1 MERADAAVSGTPGDQ
16 GHAGTGVPEAGRVG
30 CLPRWGPGRGPG
42 LGAAR
47 RTTDGGRL
55 VYQFLLTRKYLTS
68 KVMPLLAMAAVT
80 LSVATVLVTWSV
92 MGGFLSTLLSS
103 GRTLIGDVSIH
114 WPNVGFPHYDDLIER
129 LESDPEVHAAAP
141 LIETFGV
148 VVLPDDQVQGVIVK
162 GIDGQSFARVS
173 GYDEA
178 VWWRPLG
185 EPMRK
190 DRETREDP
198 RLGGEGYHSGTDWP
212 SLLEGGLTLSETDGE
227 AAVVPGIE
235 LSGWNF
241 RRASGV
247 YVPGAP
253 AMASRDG
260 RTDYLNLFL
269 PDGEVTLHLMPLDSR
284 GRGVETVTR
293 TVPVA
298 NEFHSGIFEADS
310 RTMFGRLD
318 LIQRMMKMDAAER
331 IVAPASPFEFD
342 PATGELVQA
351 TPEAIG
357 VDPARVTTVL
367 VRAADGVAVKT
378 EADISAFR
386 DRVAAIY
393 EEFADAH
400 AGEVPGPGSILVRS
414 WRDQNR
420 SMIAAV
426 EKETGLVL
434 FVFGLVCFTT
444 VFLVLAI
451 FWSMVSE
458 KTKDIGILRSLG
470 GSTAGIAA
478 LWLQYGAA
486 VGTVGSGAGLLA
498 AWLVVRNIN
507 EIHEWMG
514 QNLGLVIWDPAVYYF
529 FEIPSDMDWS
539 KAATVVI
546 AGILTCVIGAAI
558 PAFRAGA
565 MDPVRALRFE

>member
-1 MERADAAVSGTPGDQ
+1 M
-16 GHAGTGVPEAGRVG
+16 
-30 CLPRWGPGRGPG
+30 
-42 LGAAR
+42 
-47 RTTDGGRL
+47 
-55 VYQFLLTRKYLTS
+55 YQLLLTRKYLTS

-92 MGGFLSTLLSS
+92 MGGFLNTLLSS

-114 WPNVGFPHYDDLIER
+114 WPNVGFPYYDDLIER
-129 LESDPEVHAAAP
+129 LEADPQVAAAAP

-148 VVLPDDQVQGVIVK
+148 VALPDDQVHGVVVK
-162 GIDGQSFARVS
+162 GVDGPSYARVS
-173 GYDEA
+173 GFDDS
-178 VWWRPLG
+178 VWWRPID
-185 EPMRK
+185 EPLRK

-198 RLGGEGYHSGTDWP
+198 RLGGEGYHAGTDWNA
-212 SLLEGGLTLSETDGE
+212 LLESGLTLSEPDGE

-241 RRASGV
+241 RRAGGV

-253 AMASRDG
+253 AMSSRDG

-269 PDGEVTLHLMPLDSR
+269 PDGELTLHLMPLDSR

-310 RTMFGRLD
+310 RTMFARLD
-318 LIQRMMKMDAAER
+318 LIQRMMKMDAAEK
-331 IVAPASPFEFD
+331 IVAPASPFVFD
-342 PATGELVQA
+342 PASGELVQA
-351 TPEAIG
+351 QPEVVG

-367 VRAADGVAVKT
+367 VRAAEGVPVES
-378 EADISAFR
+378 EAAIAAFR
-386 DRVAAIY
+386 DRVADIY
-393 EEFADAH
+393 AEFAEAH
-400 AGEVPGPGSILVRS
+400 QGEVPSSMSILVRS

-486 VGTVGSGAGLLA
+486 VGTVGSGVGLIA

-507 EIHEWMG
+507 EIHEWLG

-539 KAATVVI
+539 KAATVVV
-546 AGILTCVIGAAI
+546 AGVLTCLIGALI
-558 PAFRAGA
+558 PAVRAGA

>member
-1 MERADAAVSGTPGDQ
+1 MAAPNVRPCTT
-16 GHAGTGVPEAGRVG
+16 HHGR
-30 CLPRWGPGRGPG
+30 RHR
-42 LGAAR
+42 
-47 RTTDGGRL
+47 
-55 VYQFLLTRKYLTS
+55 VYQLLLTGKYLTS
-68 KVMPLLAMAAVT
+68 KVMPLLAMAAVM

-92 MGGFLSTLLSS
+92 MGGFLNTLLSS

-114 WPNVGFPHYDDLIER
+114 WPNVGFPHYDELIER
-129 LESDPEVHAAAP
+129 LESDPEILAAAP

-148 VVLPDDQVQGVIVK
+148 VVLPDDSVHGVLIK
-162 GIDGQSFARVS
+162 GVDGASYARVS
-173 GYDEA
+173 GFDDS
-178 VWWRPLG
+178 VWWRPLA
-185 EPMRK
+185 EPLRK
-190 DRETREDP
+190 DTEREDP
-198 RLGGEGYHSGTDWP
+198 RLGQNTGYHSGTDWDE
-212 SLLEGGLTLSETDGE
+212 LLESGLTLTEPGGD
-227 AAVVPGIE
+227 AAAVPGIE

-241 RRASGV
+241 RRASNI

-269 PDGEVTLHLMPLDSR
+269 PDAEVTLHLMPLDSR

-310 RTMFGRLD
+310 NQMFVRLD
-318 LIQRMMKMDAAER
+318 LVQRMMKMDAAEQIR
-331 IVAPASPFEFD
+331 PPSSPFAFD
-342 PATGELVQA
+342 PETGELVEV
-351 TPEAIG
+351 TPEVIG
-357 VDPARVTTVL
+357 LDPARVTTVL
-367 VRAADGVAVKT
+367 VRAADGIPVQS
-378 EADISAFR
+378 EGDIRAFR
-386 DRVAAIY
+386 EKVEAIY
-393 EEFADAH
+393 AEFADAH
-400 AGEVPGPGSILVRS
+400 RGEVPSETSILIRS

-470 GSTAGIAA
+470 GSTAGIAV

-486 VGTVGSGAGLLA
+486 VGAVGSGAGLLA

-507 EIHEWMG
+507 EIHEWLG
-514 QNLGLVIWDPAVYYF
+514 ENLGLVIWDPAVYYF
-529 FEIPSDMDWS
+529 FEIPSDMDWT
-539 KAATVVI
+539 KAAIVVI
-546 AGILTCVIGAAI
+546 AGVLTCLIGAAI
-558 PAFRAGA
+558 PSIRAGA
-565 MDPVRALRFE
+565 MDPVKALRFE

>member
-1 MERADAAVSGTPGDQ
+1 
-16 GHAGTGVPEAGRVG
+16 
-30 CLPRWGPGRGPG
+30 
-42 LGAAR
+42 
-47 RTTDGGRL
+47 
-55 VYQFLLTRKYLTS
+55 VYQLLLTRKYLTS

-92 MGGFLSTLLSS
+92 MGGFLNTLLSS

-114 WPNVGFPHYDDLIER
+114 WPNVGFPYYDDLIER
-129 LESDPEVHAAAP
+129 LEADPQVAAAAP

-148 VVLPDDQVQGVIVK
+148 VAMPDDQVQGVIVK
-162 GIDGQSFARVS
+162 GVDGPSYARVS
-173 GYDEA
+173 GFDDTI
-178 VWWRPLG
+178 WWRPLD
-185 EPMRK
+185 EPLRK

-198 RLGGEGYHSGTDWP
+198 RLGASEGYHKGENWQER
-212 SLLEGGLTLSETDGE
+212 LESGLTLSEPDGE

-247 YVPGAP
+247 YIPGAP

-269 PDGEVTLHLMPLDSR
+269 PDTKITLHLMPLDSR

-293 TVPVA
+293 TIPVA

-310 RTMFGRLD
+310 RTMFARLD
-318 LIQRMMKMDAAER
+318 LIQKMMKMDEAEK
-331 IVAPASPFEFD
+331 IVAPESPFIFD
-342 PATGELVQA
+342 PASGELVQA
-351 TPEAIG
+351 QPEVVG

-367 VRAADGVAVKT
+367 VRAAEGVPVES
-378 EADISAFR
+378 EAAIAAFR
-386 DRVAAIY
+386 DHVAEIY
-393 EEFADAH
+393 TAFAADH
-400 AGEVPGPGSILVRS
+400 RGEVPAPASILIRS

-507 EIHEWMG
+507 EIHEWLG
-514 QNLGLVIWDPAVYYF
+514 SDLGPWISRQLSTVSGWFGGGPVEVNLIIWDPAVYYF

-546 AGILTCVIGAAI
+546 AGILTCLIGAAI
-558 PAFRAGA
+558 PSIRAGA
-565 MDPVRALRFE
+565 MDPVKALRFE